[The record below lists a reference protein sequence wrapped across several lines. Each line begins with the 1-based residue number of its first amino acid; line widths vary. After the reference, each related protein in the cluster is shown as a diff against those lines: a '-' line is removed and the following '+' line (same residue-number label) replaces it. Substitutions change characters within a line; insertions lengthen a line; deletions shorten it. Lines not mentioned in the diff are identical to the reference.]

1 MARQRV
7 RLVKDVSPG
16 VSFSYLNGLTA
27 VGNTLYFIAYDA
39 ITGYELWKSDGTTA
53 GTIQAMDL
61 NPGRASGA
69 SQILD
74 ERMGLI

>member
-1 MARQRV
+1 
-7 RLVKDVSPG
+7 

-27 VGNTLYFIAYDA
+27 VGNTLYFIANDTA
-39 ITGYELWKSDGTTA
+39 GYELWKSDGTTA
-53 GTIQAMDL
+53 GTIQAMDF